1 MHELPLYH
9 DGPGKAAATPARKPP
24 AAEHVPDSPAL
35 RLIRHRVL
43 VAVFL
48 FVISFSVFI
57 PTLDN
62 GLVWDDLTFV
72 ENWGPKLKD
81 VPLGLNLLFPS
92 RTEEAKSSKY
102 YRPVFSSSLI
112 MDAKIWENSNF
123 GFHFTNLFLHSVST
137 VLLYFLIL
145 LLFKEF
151 NRGPGE
157 SEAFL
162 GSMLFAVYPIH
173 VESVSFISARGDILA
188 AMFLLLCMIFYIL
201 SYRNIFFILLAGAS
215 FYLSF
220 LSKEVA
226 FSFPVVILGF
236 DLISGRLRSRA
247 SIIKYIV
254 IGILV
259 IVYFY
264 LRWGSI
270 GNSLN
275 ILNSA
280 VYRETGSSPGVL
292 EFITMFLGSY
302 LFYIWKLIFPYD
314 LNHFI
319 GALPPGDALNVI
331 IAVLLVAGVISVFII
346 SFRKKEN
353 ITAFSLLWIFATL
366 GPAVLIAI
374 YPLAATRFAERFL
387 YIPSAAFCML
397 LGYLIVRGGRL
408 TGRRWAAAAAG
419 GLLCASYIVV
429 TVKGQEMWQDEI
441 TFWEAVIKKSPD
453 QLVPRVNYGEALRK
467 YGKVD
472 EAVQQHAA
480 LLDLNIKGSQR
491 GKSYAAVSLAL
502 DYIEKGDY
510 RKAEESLNTAL
521 QYDPGI
527 EAKYNY
533 YRGYIYMKQD
543 DIHSARPY
551 LEKALELQP
560 VYPQALYLLGVFYWS
575 EAEKDYDMYGPCIK
589 SLERAVK
596 QDQGFIAARLLLAQA
611 YNAVGNKEKARK
623 QIKAVLRISSDPNY
637 RQQAQSILGVINS
650 NQ

>member
-1 MHELPLYH
+1 MSAKKTAKT
-9 DGPGKAAATPARKPP
+9 GRRKTATPADRPP
-24 AAEHVPDSPAL
+24 AAGHVSDSPAL
-35 RLIRHRVL
+35 RIIRSRAL
-43 VAVFL
+43 AALFL
-48 FVISFSVFI
+48 FVVSFSVFI

-72 ENWGPKLKD
+72 ESWGPKLKD
-81 VPLGLNLLFPS
+81 AHLGLNLLFPS
-92 RTEEAKSSKY
+92 RNEEAKNSKY

-112 MDAKIWENSNF
+112 MDAKIWGNSNF
-123 GFHFTNLFLHSVST
+123 GFHLTNVFIHSVST

-145 LLFKEF
+145 LLFKELKS
-151 NRGPGE
+151 GPGD

-188 AMFLLLCMIFYIL
+188 LMFFLFCLIFYIL
-201 SYRNIFFILLAGAS
+201 SYRNYFYILLAGAS

-226 FSFPVVILGF
+226 FSFPLIILGF
-236 DLISGRLRSRA
+236 DLISRRLRSRA

-259 IVYFY
+259 IIYFN

-270 GNSLN
+270 ENSLN

-280 VYRETGSSPGVL
+280 IYRETGGSPGAL
-292 EFITMFLGSY
+292 EFIAMFLGAY
-302 LFYIWKLIFPYD
+302 LFYIWKLVFPYD

-319 GALPPGDALNVI
+319 GAVPAGDALTI
-331 IAVLLVAGVISVFII
+331 IISGLLIAGVISVFII

-387 YIPSAAFCML
+387 YVPSAAFCML
-397 LGYLIVRGGRL
+397 LGYLVVRGGKL
-408 TGRRWAAAAAG
+408 AGRRWAAAAVG
-419 GLLCASYIVV
+419 GLLCVSYIVV
-429 TVKGQEMWQDEI
+429 TVNDQKIWQDEI

-453 QLVPRVNYGEALRK
+453 QLVPRVNYGEALRR
-467 YGKVD
+467 YGRAD
-472 EAVQQHAA
+472 EAIHQHAA

-491 GKSYAAVSLAL
+491 GKSYAALSLAL
-502 DYIEKGDY
+502 DYIDKGDY
-510 RKAEESLNTAL
+510 RRAEEYLNTAL
-521 QYDPGI
+521 EYDPGI

-533 YRGYIYMKQD
+533 YRGYIYMKQN
-543 DIHSARPY
+543 DIYSARPY
-551 LEKALELQP
+551 LEKAVELQT

-575 EAEKDYDMYGPCIK
+575 EAEKNYDMYRPCIS

-611 YNAVGNKEKARK
+611 YNAVGEKEKARN
-623 QIKAVLRISSDPNY
+623 QIETVLRISSDPNY
-637 RQQAQSILGVINS
+637 LRQAQSILEAINS
-650 NQ
+650 YQ

>member
-1 MHELPLYH
+1 MST
-9 DGPGKAAATPARKPP
+9 KKTAKTRRKQTATPARKPP

-35 RLIRHRVL
+35 RLIRQRVL

-145 LLFKEF
+145 LLFKEL

-236 DLISGRLRSRA
+236 DLISRRLRSRA

-453 QLVPRVNYGEALRK
+453 QLVPRVNYGEALRR
-467 YGKVD
+467 YGRAD